1 MGGRAM
7 NKLDLRQIGTIMGM
21 PIYVDVASI
30 PYYKRKKDILSNR
43 DIKEAQVT
51 QIISDSFNLKRN
63 LIVSLWITS

>member
-1 MGGRAM
+1 M

-51 QIISDSFNLKRN
+51 QIISDSFNLKRKPVDN
-63 LIVSLWITS
+63 YGSFWFWR